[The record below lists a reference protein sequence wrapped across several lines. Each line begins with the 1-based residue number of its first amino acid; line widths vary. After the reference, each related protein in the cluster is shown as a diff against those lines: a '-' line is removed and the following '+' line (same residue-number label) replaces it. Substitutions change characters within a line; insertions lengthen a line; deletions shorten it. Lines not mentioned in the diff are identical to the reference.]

1 MVYSAKKNLPE
12 SHLVKIVGLWMK
24 MVSADLSQEDLQAE
38 LEIEVDKFTSLGGE
52 WPNLHY
58 EMGLQIYLEVGP
70 YIWKQAA
77 WISQPQVSWAISLF
91 CIMLLWFYFL
101 TI

>member
-1 MVYSAKKNLPE
+1 M
-12 SHLVKIVGLWMK
+12 KIVGLWIK
-24 MVSADLSQEDLQAE
+24 KVSADLSQEDLQAE

-70 YIWKQAA
+70 SIHLKAG
-77 WISQPQVSWAISLF
+77 SLKFPAPIKLSHQF
-91 CIMLLWFYFL
+91 CFELCHRGSIFSPTSFKTL
-101 TI
+101 